1 MYRIITVEREYGSG
15 AGEIARELATRL
27 GWKLWDHELTEEIA
41 KQSHVECA
49 AVEKMEERIDSTFR
63 RLAKVFWRGSYE
75 RAMPLSEEQA
85 FDADCF
91 VATGKE
97 VMTQVA
103 AAGNCVIVG
112 RGAPYFLREE
122 PNAFHV
128 FCYAPNAEKVR
139 RLREIGKS
147 EKEAEDLIDT
157 IDRDRII
164 FVKHYFNADWPT
176 RSLYHL
182 MLNTAI
188 GNENVISTILSTMR
202 SLENRSAAHLTG
214 ISQDQRE
221 IQPHR

>member
-1 MYRIITVEREYGSG
+1 MYRVITVEREFGSG
-15 AGEIARELATRL
+15 AGEIARELANRL

-41 KQSHVECA
+41 KLSQLECS
-49 AVEKMEERIDSTFR
+49 AVEKFEERVDSTFR

-75 RAMPLSEEQA
+75 RAMPLPDVQH

-97 VMTQVA
+97 VMTQAA

-122 PNAFHV
+122 PDAFHV
-128 FCYAPNAEKVR
+128 FCYAPRAEKIR

-147 EKEAEDLIDT
+147 ENEAEDLVDT
-157 IDRDRII
+157 VDRDRII

-188 GNENVISTILSTMR
+188 GNENVISSILNTMH
-202 SLENRSAAHLTG
+202 SLEKKSTVSLTDLPEHETQ
-214 ISQDQRE
+214 SQR
-221 IQPHR
+221 

>member
-1 MYRIITVEREYGSG
+1 MYRVITVEREFGSG
-15 AGEIARELATRL
+15 AGEIARELANRL

-41 KQSHVECA
+41 KLSQLECS
-49 AVEKMEERIDSTFR
+49 AVEKFEERVDSTFR

-75 RAMPLSEEQA
+75 RAMPLPDVQH

-97 VMTQVA
+97 VMTQAA

-122 PNAFHV
+122 PDAFHV
-128 FCYAPNAEKVR
+128 FCYAPRAEKIR

-147 EKEAEDLIDT
+147 ENDAITVDGIDQ
-157 IDRDRII
+157 ILRFI

-188 GNENVISTILSTMR
+188 GNENVISSILNTMH
-202 SLENRSAAHLTG
+202 SLEKKSTVSLTDLPEHETQ
-214 ISQDQRE
+214 SQR
-221 IQPHR
+221 